1 MDMQRACHLNDHL
14 PDCDTFFF
22 FLNTEAK
29 CQVFQDVFFQKA
41 RPESFCRQ
49 TCYFFAFF
57 SPFRTSHSVNRGGT
71 PVAQRSVWPFLPV
84 YASGT
89 LAFIHRVAACFEVVR
104 TCGQWREKGTRKTQ
118 TKSKRIMEWDRKLIL
133 IKMTNRAVWDSAVQA
148 HLSKNSRWAILRW
161 LRVKLLFFLA
171 CGQRLVEQ
179 Y

>member
-1 MDMQRACHLNDHL
+1 MSSFPRCI
-14 PDCDTFFF
+14 F
-22 FLNTEAK
+22 
-29 CQVFQDVFFQKA
+29 
-41 RPESFCRQ
+41 PESKTREFLQ
-49 TCYFFAFF
+49 TDVLFLCLFF
-57 SPFRTSHSVNRGGT
+57 PFRTSHSVNRGGT

>member
-1 MDMQRACHLNDHL
+1 MSSFPRCI
-14 PDCDTFFF
+14 F
-22 FLNTEAK
+22 
-29 CQVFQDVFFQKA
+29 
-41 RPESFCRQ
+41 PESKTREFLQ
-49 TCYFFAFF
+49 TDVLFLCFF